1 LELLGIQSAC
11 SLQDVSEFMHIVL
24 EWVEEAFKELEST
37 PGDSLSNVPQVEV
50 MDESSSDQVLLLFFG
65 VVGLDRRY

>member
-1 LELLGIQSAC
+1 
-11 SLQDVSEFMHIVL
+11 MHIVL

-50 MDESSSDQVLLLFFG
+50 MDESSSDQVLMQFDCFFTPIRK
-65 VVGLDRRY
+65 DCFRDKSKFITDH